1 MWTWGNSI
9 IARTDL
15 TAFYE
20 VLTQAMFAI
29 GRREKFVVCKVRPK
43 TIIYISKMVR

>member
-1 MWTWGNSI
+1 M
-9 IARTDL
+9 
-15 TAFYE
+15 FYE

-43 TIIYISKMVR
+43 TTITSVKNGQVAR